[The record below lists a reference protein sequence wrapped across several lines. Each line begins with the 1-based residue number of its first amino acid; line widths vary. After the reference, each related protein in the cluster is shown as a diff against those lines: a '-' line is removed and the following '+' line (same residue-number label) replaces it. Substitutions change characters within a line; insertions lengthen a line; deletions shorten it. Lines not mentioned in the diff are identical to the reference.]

1 MTMISKAAVGIA
13 VGIAGIFVGYCFYFD
28 QKRRSDPDFKKK
40 LRERRKAKKQAQSS
54 TSKIQDLKDH
64 EVVQRF
70 FLQEVQLGEEM
81 LTCGDVE
88 GGIEH
93 LGNAVAVCGQPA
105 QLLQVLQKTL
115 PPQIFHLL
123 LQRLQPI
130 SQKLSTQIAMAEED
144 VE

>member
-40 LRERRKAKKQAQSS
+40 LRERRKAKKQAQKSS
-54 TSKIQDLKDH
+54 SKIPDLKDR

-81 LTCGDVE
+81 LTYGDIE
-88 GGIEH
+88 GGVEH
-93 LGNAVAVCGQPA
+93 LSNAIAVCGQPTH
-105 QLLQVLQKTL
+105 LLQVLEKTL
-115 PPQIFHLL
+115 PSQVFQVLL
-123 LQRLQPI
+123 HRLPTVG
-130 SQKLSTQIAMAEED
+130 QKLSIQTMAEED

>member
-1 MTMISKAAVGIA
+1 
-13 VGIAGIFVGYCFYFD
+13 
-28 QKRRSDPDFKKK
+28 
-40 LRERRKAKKQAQSS
+40 
-54 TSKIQDLKDH
+54 
-64 EVVQRF
+64 
-70 FLQEVQLGEEM
+70 M

-130 SQKLSTQIAMAEED
+130 SQVCIRTNFLIGAMKGENLVSHLLLQKLSTHIAMAEED